1 MQFITQEE
9 KQKIE
14 ARIAERK
21 ARRTEI
27 TKRIAEARALGD
39 LSENA
44 EYHAAREDQGLNEAE
59 IRRLEQRLKSATVA
73 DTAQIPSDMVFVG
86 SVVKLRDTD
95 SGDEDLYKLVGEASG
110 NFDSDEIEVSV
121 ASPMGQALLKVR
133 VGEIVK
139 ADLPRGSR
147 RFEVLEIL

>member
-1 MQFITQEE
+1 MEFMTQEE

-14 ARIAERK
+14 ARVAERK
-21 ARRTEI
+21 TRRTEI

-73 DTAQIPSDMVFVG
+73 DNAQIPTDMVFVG
-86 SVVKLRDTD
+86 AVVKLRDTA
-95 SGDEDLYKLVGEASG
+95 SGDEDLYKLVGEVSG
-110 NFDSDEIEVSV
+110 NFDADEIEVSV